1 MSKEKLEHQD
11 TPQPDA
17 EALREE
23 NKRIRYLRYLVSLTS
38 AELLQGDI
46 TLDEARAIVERT
58 RRAALALF
66 PGKEDAFELI
76 YRPRFDRII
85 RERYGD
91 TSEGPVH

>member
-1 MSKEKLEHQD
+1 MTDEKLDHHS
-11 TPQPDA
+11 TAQPDV

-38 AELLQGDI
+38 ADLLQGDN
-46 TLDEARAIVERT
+46 TLEEARAIVERT
-58 RRAALALF
+58 RHAALALF
-66 PGKEDAFELI
+66 PGKEEAFELI

-91 TSEGPVH
+91 TEGPVH